1 MASKPSITRP
11 KVAEWDKYLE
21 GLAAYREQRWH
32 DALRARNASLEPMR
46 DDEPSM
52 ALLKRVESL
61 QANPPSQGWD
71 GPVEPRQI
79 VAKAFAMRRPS
90 CRDVSDPGGRP
101 TTPAAMQADR
111 LGFGHESYFGA
122 ELGGKP

>member
-1 MASKPSITRP
+1 MAFKPSITRP

-21 GLAAYREQRWH
+21 GLAAYREQRWD
-32 DALRARNASLEPMR
+32 DALRALNASLEPMP

-71 GPVEPRQI
+71 G
-79 VAKAFAMRRPS
+79 S
-90 CRDVSDPGGRP
+90 W
-101 TTPAAMQADR
+101 R
-111 LGFGHESYFGA
+111 LD
-122 ELGGKP
+122 K